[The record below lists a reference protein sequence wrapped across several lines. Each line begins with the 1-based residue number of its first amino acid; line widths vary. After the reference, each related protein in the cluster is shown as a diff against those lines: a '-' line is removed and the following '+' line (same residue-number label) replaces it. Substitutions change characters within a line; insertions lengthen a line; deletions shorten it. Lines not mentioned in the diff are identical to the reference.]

1 MKNYANFEQSKFLH
15 NKGIDF
21 GEPQIGDVYWIVHPD
36 TDAIDNVVVGSAK
49 WHIVMF
55 LDKYRAPSLSDLLK
69 QIGGNYSVRCGD
81 WWQLM
86 KSTKEGAIAYHGEN
100 PIDLILKYAYNF

>member
-1 MKNYANFEQSKFLH
+1 MKNYANFEQSMFLH
-15 NKGIDF
+15 NKGITF
-21 GEPQIGDVYWIVHPD
+21 GEPQFGDVYWTVHPD

-69 QIGGNYSVRCGD
+69 QIGSSYSIRCGD
-81 WWQLM
+81 HWVL
-86 KSTKEGAIAYHGEN
+86 TKKAKYSVKAYTGEN
-100 PIDLILKYAYNF
+100 PIDLICKHVYNF